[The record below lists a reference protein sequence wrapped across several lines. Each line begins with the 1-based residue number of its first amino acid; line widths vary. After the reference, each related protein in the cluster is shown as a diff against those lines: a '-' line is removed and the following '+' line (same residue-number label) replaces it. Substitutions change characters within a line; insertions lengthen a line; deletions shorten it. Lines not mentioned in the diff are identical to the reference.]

1 MVKKVKKKKINK
13 SLKYC
18 TWYRKLMTPF
28 SWCKGKKQNCKGNTK
43 RAKKLS
49 FHCDSQ
55 AEKAIKSNKYY
66 LEKENSAINSDSSD
80 NSNNKD
86 NDKDNTSNK
95 HNYSNMKKRYE

>member
-1 MVKKVKKKKINK
+1 
-13 SLKYC
+13 
-18 TWYRKLMTPF
+18 MTPF

-55 AEKAIKSNKYY
+55 AEKAIKCNKYY
-66 LEKENSAINSDSSD
+66 LEKENLAINSDSSD